1 MQLDDILSD
10 DPVEIVQFLIKEN
23 GLDRARQ
30 IALEG
35 TTAANEEGN
44 FYRLSIWRE
53 VKLALRD
60 WTDDPQEDSTEISVE
75 EVGGSGGANETAEAK
90 APEEIQ

>member
-10 DPVEIVQFLIKEN
+10 DPVEIVKFLIKEN

-35 TTAANEEGN
+35 TTIANEEGN

-60 WTDDPQEDSTEISVE
+60 WTDEPQEDFADITAKVSVE
-75 EVGGSGGANETAEAK
+75 
-90 APEEIQ
+90 